1 MTKIAII
8 AGGWHFP
15 KHFYDKALT
24 VNIPEGVA
32 VDFYAMCHR
41 NMNEKLHKEYKLKTE
56 NLKGPLGE
64 LDKELY
70 ADFASVEYLNS
81 IGWKAVLCQ
90 NTIGD
95 FFFINQW
102 LDTYTE
108 EYDIYI
114 YLSDDVYLT
123 NEWKNFITDL
133 TSGTLEVYEHNGAG
147 WYKGSLSPDWV
158 WIGNC
163 PNGTRKVMR
172 SSTGIFTNSFI
183 KQVGRFSMDKVSLT
197 RTDASDNKWNPQD
210 VEDWNQVQRNLQ
222 DFLEESK
229 QDHLSYRLS
238 ASYRISKYMIEAE
251 RGLLSN
257 NNVGA
262 FQTSYNAGLKKYI
275 FND

>member
-1 MTKIAII
+1 MKIALI

-15 KHFYDKALT
+15 KHFYDTALT
-24 VNIPEGVA
+24 VNIPQGVE

-41 NMNEKLHKEYKLKTE
+41 NMNEKLHQEYKIKTQKLE
-56 NLKGPLGE
+56 GPLGE
-64 LDKELY
+64 LDRELY

-81 IGWKAVLCQ
+81 IGWRAVLCE

-102 LDTYTE
+102 LNTYTQ

-123 NEWKNFITDL
+123 SEWKNFITDL
-133 TSGTLEVYEHNGAG
+133 ISGTMEVYEHNGTG
-147 WYKGSLSPDWV
+147 WYAGTLSPDWV

-163 PNGTRKVMR
+163 PNGARKVMR

-183 KQVGRFSMDKVSLT
+183 KQIGRFRMDKISLT
-197 RTDASDNKWNPQD
+197 RTNASDNRWNSKD

-222 DFLEESK
+222 DFLEATK

-238 ASYRISKYMIEAE
+238 TSYRVSKYMIEAE

-262 FQTSYNAGLKKYI
+262 FQSSYNTGLKKYI
-275 FND
+275 FNG